1 MALRRAT
8 VYPNGIK
15 PLKRKD
21 NMTKTLL
28 FAGALVLAVTPAL
41 AAKDC
46 EELKAEIAAKIEK
59 KGVKAYTLEVV
70 KKGEEGERRVVGTCG
85 GGASVIVY
93 KRGKAS

>member
-1 MALRRAT
+1 MRKIPMMA
-8 VYPNGIK
+8 G
-15 PLKRKD
+15 
-21 NMTKTLL
+21 
-28 FAGALVLAVTPAL
+28 VLAMAAAPAF

-85 GGASVIVY
+85 GGSQVIVY

>member
-1 MALRRAT
+1 MRHILT
-8 VYPNGIK
+8 I
-15 PLKRKD
+15 
-21 NMTKTLL
+21 
-28 FAGALVLAVTPAL
+28 AGVLAMAAAPAF

-70 KKGEEGERRVVGTCG
+70 KKGEEGDRRVVGTCG
-85 GGASVIVY
+85 GGTRVIVY